1 MQCFIQTL
9 KSCAVAMIVDE
20 FCQQFLNVFCLT
32 NFRFV
37 QLNARDTIAIK
48 ERYKSHPSL
57 DTVLLF
63 NEDPERPVASI
74 SMADIPTQTLSNIVA
89 TNQYLAL
96 PRLSSQ
102 DLLEGIHLI

>member
-1 MQCFIQTL
+1 M
-9 KSCAVAMIVDE
+9 
-20 FCQQFLNVFCLT
+20 
-32 NFRFV
+32 
-37 QLNARDTIAIK
+37 QLNSRDSIAIK

-89 TNQYLAL
+89 SNQYLAL

-102 DLLEGIHLI
+102 DLLEGKHNV